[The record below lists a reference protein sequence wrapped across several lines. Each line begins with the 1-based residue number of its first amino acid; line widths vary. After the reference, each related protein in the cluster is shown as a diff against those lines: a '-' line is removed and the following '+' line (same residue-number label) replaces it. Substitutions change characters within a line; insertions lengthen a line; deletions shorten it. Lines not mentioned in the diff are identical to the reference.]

1 MPEYIYEARDKEEK
15 KVKGLIAADSVEG
28 LRARLEEM
36 GYVAKS
42 IKEHKRR
49 RKPGEEWAERK
60 LAELFP
66 ESDFEARCEP
76 KLIEAINQFLKKLFF
91 REAVWLLVL
100 FGFGMI
106 SGAILFMLA
115 ISRGSTPVR
124 IAATILFGLAVLRS
138 LLSGAGL
145 PIRATL
151 ARIARTGLLQELIL
165 TGVSSSDLF
174 WILWRDRFKR
184 MLIGLKA
191 GVLPSNLIVV
201 TLLLSA
207 VFLIPTEIMNR
218 YHALAV
224 FLAFVSLVIHGE
236 AYTVFRFLNSINE
249 ELRPR
254 TMQRGWIGGMP
265 WFVRTFFEN
274 SAHCL
279 LHVLI
284 ILLGINLGLYFRE
297 EPLWLVASLLVLIAG
312 IPVDYW
318 QIRRVYREF
327 KSNYAAWFDE
337 KITEVIE
344 SSNSEA
350 GR

>member
-1 MPEYIYEARDKEEK
+1 MPEYIYEARDREGK
-15 KVKGLIAADSVEG
+15 KAKGLIAADSVEG
-28 LRARLEEM
+28 LRSRLDEM
-36 GYVAKS
+36 GYIAES

-76 KLIEAINQFLKKLFF
+76 KLIESINHFLKNLFF

-106 SGAILFMLA
+106 SGTILFMFA

-124 IAATILFGLAVLRS
+124 ITATILFGLAVLRS

-174 WILWRDRFKR
+174 WILWRDRFKH

-191 GVLPSNLIVV
+191 AVLPINFIFVGLI
-201 TLLLSA
+201 LSG
-207 VFLIPTEIMNR
+207 VFLIPAETLNR
-218 YHALAV
+218 YLALAV
-224 FLAFVSLVIHGE
+224 ALAFVCMLIRGQ
-236 AYTVFRFLNSINE
+236 AYTLFRFLNSINE

-297 EPLWLVASLLVLIAG
+297 EPVWLAASLLVLIAG

-337 KITEVIE
+337 KITEVLE
-344 SSNSEA
+344 SPNAEV
-350 GR
+350 GG